1 MALDISILVD
11 IAVILIAA
19 KVFGEAAE
27 RLKFPV
33 LFGEMIGG
41 LVIGALVIIKPTAFM
56 NELAG
61 FGILFLFFML
71 GMTLKVE
78 DIRKD
83 IKPTFAIALA
93 GTFVSFL
100 AGFLFGYFMFADAL
114 KGLFVGVAVM
124 STSTAIALKSLH
136 DAGEL
141 NTKVFSLASAV
152 SRIDDVVAVLMITV
166 ITTLMLIGPKFEM
179 ILFTVAVVL
188 AVFLLLEKWISGL
201 VGKSLEIFKHLK
213 DEYIIIAIALVVLFL
228 VSFLAQN
235 IGIGSVIGA
244 FLAGYALSKS
254 SVAEEEILP
263 KMKTIGY
270 GFFIPIFFT
279 YAALSADL
287 GTVLSSLGSLIILFV
302 LAVLAKFIGTA
313 ILAWWEGHKGHE
325 LGLLGSAMMPRG
337 EYAIAIA
344 YIALFSQF
352 IDTQL
357 YSMIIVFVLLTILVT
372 PIAFRILKKRNY

>member
-56 NELAG
+56 NELAS

-71 GMTLKVE
+71 GLTLKVA
-78 DIRKD
+78 DIRKG
-83 IKPTFAIALA
+83 IKPTFAMAIA

-100 AGFLFGYFMFADAL
+100 LGFLFGYFMFADAL
-114 KGLFVGVAVM
+114 KGLFVGVAIM

-141 NTKVFSLASAV
+141 NTKVFNLASAV
-152 SRIDDVVAVLMITV
+152 SRIDDVVAILMITV

-179 ILFTVAVVL
+179 ILFIVAVVL
-188 AVFLLLEKWISGL
+188 AVFLLLEKWIAEWI
-201 VGKSLEIFKHLK
+201 GKFLELFKQLK
-213 DEYIIIAIALVVLFL
+213 DEYIIISLALVVLFV
-228 VSFLAQN
+228 VSFLVQK
-235 IGIGSVIGA
+235 IGIGSAIGA

-254 SVAEEEILP
+254 SVTEEEILP

-270 GFFIPIFFT
+270 GFFIPLFFT
-279 YAALSADL
+279 YAAMSADF
-287 GTVLSSLGSLIILFV
+287 GTILNSLGSIIILFI
-302 LAVLAKFIGTA
+302 LAILAKFIGTA
-313 ILAWWEGHKGHE
+313 ILAWWEGYKGHE
-325 LGLLGSAMMPRG
+325 VGLLGSAMMPRG

-344 YIALFSQF
+344 YIALSSQF
-352 IDTQL
+352 IDKQL
-357 YSMIIVFVLLTILVT
+357 YSMLIVFVLLTILVT
-372 PIAFRILKKRNY
+372 PIAFRIVKRKGY